1 MTTPATTFSFRKI
14 MGRPGAYGDMYR
26 DVTRPGS
33 SNQRFHYMGKRG
45 ERTSI
50 TGIRFFN
57 TKADAL
63 TGIDAAEAAQ
73 GREVYLYDQL
83 DNMTYRVF
91 LHAARAGVPRA
102 VVSTNSNDNWKVVF
116 TFEVTRTA

>member
-1 MTTPATTFSFRKI
+1 MSTPSTTFSFRKI
-14 MGRPGAYGDMYR
+14 FGRPGAYGDVYQ

-33 SNQRFHYMGKRG
+33 ANQRFHYLGTRG
-45 ERTSI
+45 ERTSV

-57 TKADAL
+57 TKADAM
-63 TGIDAAEAAQ
+63 TGIAAAEAAQ
-73 GREVYLYDQL
+73 GREVYLTDQL

-91 LHAARAGVPRA
+91 LHAARADVPKA
-102 VVSTNSNDNWKVVF
+102 VVSTNSNDNWRVAF